1 LDAGIRECEYWE
13 MTIAEVIRAVE
24 SFNRVKKAE
33 AQQKV
38 SFDYVLA
45 GLINRGIG
53 ITLGSKQSFP
63 SLEEAYS
70 SLFKDMK
77 KEEEQK
83 MQEQRNNVSAL
94 RFLQFSQ
101 THNSRYNKGGAK
113 VDK

>member
-1 LDAGIRECEYWE
+1 

-33 AQQKV
+33 AQQKA

-45 GLINRGIG
+45 GLINKGIG

-63 SLEEAYS
+63 ALEDAYP
-70 SLFKDMK
+70 SLFKDMQKEAEEK
-77 KEEEQK
+77 K
-83 MQEQRNNVSAL
+83 QEQRNNLSTL

-101 THNSRYNKGGAK
+101 SYNSRYKKG
-113 VDK
+113 VQNR